1 MARVV
6 RILPVA
12 AARTIAAHSEF
23 GLNSQ
28 ALAGHASKLFEL
40 WRFSSRSGQTAG
52 LNRNHGGADDAR
64 PGVATA
70 PFTPQQK
77 KGP

>member
-1 MARVV
+1 VARVV

-28 ALAGHASKLFEL
+28 ALAGHASELFES
-40 WRFSSRSGQTAG
+40 WHFFPRSG
-52 LNRNHGGADDAR
+52 L
-64 PGVATA
+64 
-70 PFTPQQK
+70 
-77 KGP
+77 